1 MTSQFWYVLMIT
13 LLINIIPQ
21 IDKIILMMIA
31 KTINGHTPILFV
43 KMIGL
48 GLAWVFTTKAAMTV
62 QTRST
67 EKHCISCYIMRYKQH
82 KYFQFPK
89 ML

>member
-1 MTSQFWYVLMIT
+1 MIT

-21 IDKIILMMIA
+21 IDKIIFMMIA

-67 EKHCISCYIMRYKQH
+67 EKHLISRHVLRYKQH
-82 KYFQFPK
+82 NYLHFHK
-89 ML
+89 MLKNEIN

>member
-1 MTSQFWYVLMIT
+1 MNSQFWYVLMIT

-21 IDKIILMMIA
+21 IDKIIIMMIA

-48 GLAWVFTTKAAMTV
+48 GLAWVFTTKPPWQYQQEV
-62 QTRST
+62 QKTLQFSL
-67 EKHCISCYIMRYKQH
+67 CYA
-82 KYFQFPK
+82 
-89 ML
+89 L